1 MKVRST
7 IVQYFF
13 AFFTLFVLSKNTS
26 AHNGSIEGY
35 VYDDSTKETLIG
47 ATVIIAENNMSTT
60 TNTFGKYFFTDLPG
74 GIYNITVSFLGYW
87 PQTIQVNVND
97 EMTSKVKT
105 YLLQTAISL
114 QDVTVSPENTNSSG
128 TIKAL
133 DMKLRPM
140 ETSQDA
146 LRLVP
151 GLFIAQHAGGGKA
164 EQIYLR
170 GFDIDH
176 GTDISVNVDGIPVN
190 MVSHAHGQGY
200 ADLHF
205 LIPETVSS
213 FDFQKGP
220 YDAHYGDF
228 ATAGHVNFNT
238 YDVLDKNTV
247 EVSGGQFN
255 TARALVMLNL
265 LNSTEESKKQSAYV
279 AGEFYITDGP
289 FKASQDLLRSNYFGK
304 YKSMIGSDKI
314 FEFSISNFRSQWNA
328 SGQVPERA
336 IEDGSI
342 ERFGAID
349 TTEGGNT
356 GRTNVNL
363 EYTKLLDNNTF
374 IKNQFFYTRYYFE
387 LYSNFTFF
395 LNDPVNGDEIKQ
407 KEKRNLYGYK
417 GCYVKETFLNRFHI
431 TQDYGIGFRYD
442 QTINSELS
450 HVKERNIFINPIALG
465 NIDQMDINAYASE
478 AFHFSDAFKMELA
491 ARVDYFSFAYN
502 NLLDTVYNY
511 KRVNAGVP
519 SFKINFDYT
528 VSDQLALYL
537 YSGSGFHSN
546 DTRVVVPQSGVQ
558 ILPGAYGSDFGIKL
572 KPFSKL
578 ILNPAVWV
586 LYLEQEFV
594 YVGDEAVVE
603 PSGKTLRRGVDLT
616 VRWELAKWLFADLD
630 MNYTK
635 AEALDA
641 PEGENYIPL
650 APDLTSIGG
659 LSVRTKGGFTGSIR
673 YRYMKD
679 RPANEDGSVTALGY
693 FVNDLVLG
701 YAAKKYEAGVQI
713 QNLFNVD
720 WNEAQFDTES
730 QLSGELQPVSEL
742 HFTPGVPFY
751 AKMTL
756 SYFF

>member
-1 MKVRST
+1 MKVSFT
-7 IVQYFF
+7 IVQHFF
-13 AFFTLFVLSKNTS
+13 ALFILFISIKTTS

-60 TNTFGKYFFTDLPG
+60 TNTFGKYFFTGLPG
-74 GIYNITVSFLGYW
+74 GDYHLAVSFLGYQT
-87 PQTIQVNVND
+87 QTILVRVSD
-97 EMTSKVKT
+97 EITTEAKT

-114 QDVTVSPENTNSSG
+114 QDVTVSPENTNSSN

-133 DMKLRPM
+133 DMKLRPI

-213 FDFQKGP
+213 FEFQKGP
-220 YDAHYGDF
+220 YDMHYGDF

-238 YDVLDKNTV
+238 YDMLDKNTV
-247 EVSGGQFN
+247 EISGGEFN

-265 LNSTEESKKQSAYV
+265 LNSASDDKKQSAYI
-279 AGEFYITDGP
+279 AGEFYLSDGP
-289 FKASQDLLRSNYFGK
+289 FEASQDFLRSNYFGK

-314 FEFSISNFRSQWNA
+314 IEFYVSNFWSQWNA

-336 IEDGSI
+336 IEDGTI
-342 ERFGAID
+342 DRFGAID

-356 GRTNVNL
+356 GRTNLNL
-363 EYTKLLDNNTF
+363 EYTKLIDNNTS
-374 IKNQFFYTRYYFE
+374 IKNQIFYTRYYFE

-417 GCYVKETFLNRFHI
+417 GSFVKENYLNRFHL

-442 QTINSELS
+442 QTMNSELS
-450 HVKERNIFINPIALG
+450 HVKERNIFINPLALG
-465 NIDQMDINAYASE
+465 NINQINFYAYAAE
-478 AFHFSDAFKMELA
+478 TFHLSDAFTVEVA
-491 ARVDYFSFAYN
+491 ARANQFSFAYT
-502 NLLDTVYNY
+502 NLLDSVYNY
-511 KRVNAGVP
+511 KQVNAGVP
-519 SFKINFDYT
+519 SFKLNFDYI
-528 VSDQLALYL
+528 VNDRLAIYF
-537 YSGSGFHSN
+537 YNGSGFHSN
-546 DTRVVVPQSGVQ
+546 DTRVVVPQSGIS
-558 ILPGAYGSDFGIKL
+558 ILPGAYGSDFGIKF

-578 ILNPAVWV
+578 IINPAVWV

-635 AEALDA
+635 SEALGE

-659 LSVRTKGGFTGSIR
+659 LSVRTKNGFTGSIR

-701 YAAKKYEAGVQI
+701 YSAKKYEVGVQI

-730 QLSGELQPVSEL
+730 QLPGELQPVSEL